1 MLLLL
6 NRISDFGEA
15 RGIESIQQTMTM
27 TAGIGTPFYM
37 APEMMNNSKHYTSAI
52 DVYSYGIMAAQVMTG
67 KLTFGDNID
76 FDSPYGLFLLK

>member
-1 MLLLL
+1 MKCSLIHVLFYCVT

-37 APEMMNNSKHYTSAI
+37 APEMMNNSKLIHQLLMFIVMDAI
-52 DVYSYGIMAAQVMTG
+52 I
-67 KLTFGDNID
+67 
-76 FDSPYGLFLLK
+76 